1 MAKYRGSTLDSGL
14 GLSSGA
20 VPSGE
25 LRRLYN
31 FGNMVSELSVQSTPF
46 FRLLSQFAKA
56 PVNDPEFKG
65 LEQRHQWQRRYVF
78 VHDGE
83 AEGEKTV
90 DGVTKTVKGIVP
102 VDGTNA
108 CHIIGSVWKALG
120 AGDSLLVNLTS
131 DYLNTGEWKKAGTH
145 YNKTGSEPYYVIPG
159 QIINIPVMSTDQGEA
174 QNDVTSYG
182 VMTVKVTAMEIATYT
197 AECIVEIVQLPALS
211 NGAGDA
217 IGNVDKVF
225 VGSPGYKNTGSTLPA
240 ANPAGGA
247 NMPLASITGARVD
260 FTLVPA
266 VGRNER
272 ERRCY
277 ISGSAHAEGS
287 GYPTSWKD
295 KAIVDTYGYT
305 QIFKTSAEMNNTAR
319 ATVLRGIPN
328 EWARMWK
335 ERLMEHKR
343 DLEWASLF
351 GVKYKVDT
359 AGTDPIRY
367 TQGAYDFVV
376 NNGYSF
382 AMQIGAKTLDS
393 FIDDLGEFMHPEKG
407 DPGSTIFMAPTDVF
421 SYLAKVGSTGFAEQ
435 SLSGDK
441 VSQFYQSSMTQ
452 LAGLNITQIAT
463 PHGTMNLTK
472 NVNLDGSNVK
482 VMAINLKNV
491 KYRPLVGNGLNR
503 DTSIYV
509 GVQSIENTG
518 TDKRVDLIQTEAG
531 LDWGMPEAHAVWL

>member
-78 VHDGE
+78 VHDLTTVTSS
-83 AEGEKTV
+83 TV
-90 DGVTKTVKGIVP
+90 DSVANTTIAGVAATGGASAHWTGALYDTLIA
-102 VDGTNA
+102 GTFFECVFA
-108 CHIIGSVWKALG
+108 
-120 AGDSLLVNLTS
+120 S
-131 DYLNTGEWKKAGTH
+131 DYKDTGEWKKAGTH
-145 YNKTGSEPYYVIPG
+145 YNQSGSLPYYLQPG
-159 QIINIPVMSTDQGEA
+159 QVISIPVMASDVSETN
-174 QNDVTSYG
+174 NDVVAYG
-182 VMTVKVTAMEIATYT
+182 VLVAKIVATAVASNTMKTQMEVISPPDLGTLA
-197 AECIVEIVQLPALS
+197 S
-211 NGAGDA
+211 G
-217 IGNVDKVF
+217 DKVF
-225 VGSPGYKNTGSTLPA
+225 VGSPGAKNTGATA
-240 ANPAGGA
+240 AVYDPAGGD

-260 FTLVPA
+260 FVAQPA
-266 VGRNER
+266 VGKNER

-277 ISGSAHAEGS
+277 VSGSAHAEGS
-287 GYPTSWKD
+287 GYPASWKD

-343 DLEWASLF
+343 DLENASLF

-382 AMQIGAKTLDS
+382 DFAIGAKTLDG

-421 SYLAKVGSTGFAEQ
+421 SYLAKVGSTGFAEK
-435 SLSGDK
+435 SLTGNN
-441 VSQFYQSSMTQ
+441 VAQFYQSSMTQ